1 MTRRGPVLKRPLDLV
16 LAFAGLVLS
25 APISLLAALLILV
38 TGGPPILYRQERWGL
53 RGSRF
58 SIAKFRTMRTTQG
71 PPTQAELGDPRVT
84 AVGRVLRAMG
94 IDELPQLLSV
104 LAGDMSLVGPRALAV
119 GEEISLPSG
128 ERVRYEDLP
137 GFLERLEVRPGLTG
151 WSTVYLPKDVS
162 PLEKFEA
169 DLRYIREQ
177 GLLLDLRLIALS
189 LWISFRG
196 RWETRAKK
204 F

>member
-1 MTRRGPVLKRPLDLV
+1 MKRPLDV
-16 LAFAGLVLS
+16 LLASVGLVLS
-25 APISLLAALLILV
+25 APFWLVATVLILIS
-38 TGGPPILYRQERWGL
+38 GGTPIFYRQERWGV
-53 RGSRF
+53 GGTRF
-58 SIAKFRTMRTTQG
+58 SIAKFRTMHTTAG
-71 PPTQAELGDPRVT
+71 APTQAEIGDPRVT

-137 GFLERLEVRPGLTG
+137 GFSERLQVRPGLTG
-151 WSTVYLPKDVS
+151 WATVYLPKDVT

-169 DLRYIREQ
+169 DLRYIKEQ
-177 GLLLDLRLIALS
+177 GLVLDLRLIVLS

-196 RWETRAKK
+196 RWETRTKK